1 MNITIKSPNQI
12 SSKII
17 KNNRIGNKII
27 GKEEINI
34 NGLNINGALHSINS
48 EEKFNPT
55 VDFYYCHKLC
65 RYRNSYCEYKN
76 Y

>member
-34 NGLNINGALHSINS
+34 NGLNINGALHSINF
-48 EEKFNPT
+48 EEKLFTNC
-55 VDFYYCHKLC
+55 VK
-65 RYRNSYCEYKN
+65 SYEKKIYKEIKKVVKAK
-76 Y
+76 